1 MTLTAVPLFLVAPG
15 RTEGE
20 LGSAMSA
27 AVFRAGRAFYGTGN
41 HDPALVSEAFHA
53 ACDYVDHLGPALG
66 HKEQSERDTFEVL
79 RACGDMPDGEPAAG
93 FFTAVSQA
101 NRVRIYRGDHHLFTG

>member
-27 AVFRAGRAFYGTGN
+27 AVFRAGRAFHGTGS
-41 HDPALVSEAFHA
+41 HDPALVSEAFYA
-53 ACDYVDHLGPALG
+53 ACDYVDNLGPALG
-66 HKEQSERDTFEVL
+66 DREQSERETFEVL
-79 RACGDMPDGEPAAG
+79 RAGGDLPDGEPTAG
-93 FFTAVSQA
+93 FFTAAGQA
-101 NRVRIYRGDHHLFTG
+101 NRVRIYRGDGHLFTG